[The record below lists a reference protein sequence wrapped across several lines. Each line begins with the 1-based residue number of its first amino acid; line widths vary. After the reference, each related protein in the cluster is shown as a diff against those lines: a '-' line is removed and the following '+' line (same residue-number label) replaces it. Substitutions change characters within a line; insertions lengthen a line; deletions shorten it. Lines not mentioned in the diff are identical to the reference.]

1 MCTCFNQ
8 CNNVGDD
15 YICVLSMLYG
25 KIVQNTHIL
34 MLTMVVIFILCLQLI
49 LDEQHDRSFQQL
61 MHCMLKDHIHRRFH
75 MSPLVGVFF
84 FILSL
89 FCSPIL
95 EYQPSDSAYARTYTQ
110 STTKKIHHPTTHIIC
125 ICVCVRD
132 IYRFISLKFC
142 VCHTFV
148 RYNINNNKIN
158 NPKKK
163 TIHTKSKID

>member
-1 MCTCFNQ
+1 
-8 CNNVGDD
+8 
-15 YICVLSMLYG
+15 
-25 KIVQNTHIL
+25 
-34 MLTMVVIFILCLQLI
+34 
-49 LDEQHDRSFQQL
+49 

-148 RYNINNNKIN
+148 RYNINNNNIN

-163 TIHTKSKID
+163 KQSIPNPKLINEHHEIICGHMYILISGSGKEKDHR